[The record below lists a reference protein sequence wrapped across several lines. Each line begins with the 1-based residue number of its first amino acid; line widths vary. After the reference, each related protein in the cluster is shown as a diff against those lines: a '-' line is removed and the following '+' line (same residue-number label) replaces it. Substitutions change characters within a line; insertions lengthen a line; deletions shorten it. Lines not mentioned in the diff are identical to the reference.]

1 MAERSSTDRGK
12 RSRNNDDNDRLLST
26 LRINRALHWID
37 WTIYVARF
45 DRGRSGVVL
54 DGESPMTTAV
64 AVRPVQS
71 NPMPVFDT
79 GLPIIGK
86 IDFNNPV
93 EWLWWGALGA
103 DLLWVSGMSKW
114 IIAAGIVA
122 ARYEIGRA
130 CQ

>member
-1 MAERSSTDRGK
+1 
-12 RSRNNDDNDRLLST
+12 
-26 LRINRALHWID
+26 
-37 WTIYVARF
+37 
-45 DRGRSGVVL
+45 
-54 DGESPMTTAV
+54 MTTAI
-64 AVRPVQS
+64 AVRPSQPQS

-103 DLLWVSGMSKW
+103 DLFFVAGMSKW
-114 IIAAGIVA
+114 IIAAGILA

-130 CQ
+130 CK